1 MNLNNYQEAAE
12 HVLRALAMQQQNSDE
27 DVGEP
32 SLRHLTED
40 NAGASSTQLW
50 DTLATCCNSM
60 GRSDLAEA
68 CQTRNLAP
76 FRADFY
82 F

>member
-1 MNLNNYQEAAE
+1 MNLNSYQEAAE
-12 HVLRALAMQQQNSDE
+12 HVLRALSLQQNSDE

-32 SLRHLTED
+32 SIRHLTED
-40 NAGASSTQLW
+40 DQGASSAQLW
-50 DTLATCCNSM
+50 DTLSTCCNSL

-68 CQTRNLAP
+68 CRSRNLAP